1 MKKIMNETLNLSHL
15 NEKVTLYGWVS
26 KKRNLGG
33 LIFIDLRDRSG
44 IVQLMIKPEN
54 EFYTLAETLKN
65 EYVIK
70 VDGIVKE
77 RESKN
82 SKLKTG
88 DIEIDVTNLE
98 VINTSAETPFPITD
112 DVTAL
117 EDTRLKYRY
126 LDLRRP
132 ILMNNFV
139 IRHKITMAVR
149 NFFDQNDFLE
159 I

>member
-1 MKKIMNETLNLSHL
+1 MKNIMNETLNLSHL

-82 SKLKTG
+82 SR
-88 DIEIDVTNLE
+88 
-98 VINTSAETPFPITD
+98 S
-112 DVTAL
+112 
-117 EDTRLKYRY
+117 
-126 LDLRRP
+126 
-132 ILMNNFV
+132 
-139 IRHKITMAVR
+139 
-149 NFFDQNDFLE
+149 
-159 I
+159 